1 MEILSSAFAG
11 APQLALL
18 AAICFGAAMVVY
30 AVVSALSEK
39 SVAATRMARYAGTAE
54 RQTQNAL
61 VKSRTTGS
69 DSFVTNF
76 LPKDRT
82 TQIQMERELGRAGFR
97 GDNAVAVFFVV
108 RGMTALLL
116 PGLFLA
122 ALAAAQS
129 GTRFMPDA
137 VADFLA
143 GLSGLGIVMWLTALA
158 YVGYIIPGHWLDRRL
173 AERKWRLTA
182 AFPNSL
188 DLLQISV
195 EAGMGFDAAMT
206 RVAQEMYDVAPD
218 IAEEFLI
225 AQLEIQA
232 GRERGSALR
241 AMADRTGVET
251 ITSFVNVVLQSIQF
265 GTSMSDALNTY
276 SREMR
281 QMRELRA
288 QEEANKLPVK
298 MSAVLASL
306 MLPSIL
312 LICLGPVVIRYIRF
326 FSG

>member
-1 MEILSSAFAG
+1 MDIFSFANG
-11 APQLALL
+11 MPYQIGLL
-18 AAICFGAAMVVY
+18 VAICLGAGMVVY

-39 SVAATRMARYAGTAE
+39 SVAATRMARFAGGAE
-54 RQTQNAL
+54 ASTPSGL
-61 VKSRTTGS
+61 IKSHTSGA
-69 DSFVTNF
+69 DGFVANF
-76 LPKDRT
+76 MPKDKTAR
-82 TQIQMERELGRAGFR
+82 IQMEQELVRAGFR
-97 GDNAVAVFFVV
+97 GDRAIAWFFGL
-108 RGMTALLL
+108 RALAALLL
-116 PGLFLA
+116 PGLFLT
-122 ALAAAQS
+122 ALGVAQS
-129 GTRFMPDA
+129 GSPLIPSV
-137 VADFLA
+137 VADFMS
-143 GLSGLGIVMWLTALA
+143 GLSGLGIIFWLTALTYA
-158 YVGYIIPGHWLDRRL
+158 GYILPGVWLDRRI

-182 AFPNSL
+182 AFPNAL

-232 GRERGSALR
+232 GKERGTALR
-241 AMADRTGVET
+241 AMADRTGVDT
-251 ITSFVNVVLQSIQF
+251 INSFVNVVLQSIQF

-306 MLPSIL
+306 MLPSII

>member
-1 MEILSSAFAG
+1 MDFLSSSLG
-11 APQLALL
+11 LPPEVVLI
-18 AAICFGAAMVVY
+18 AAICLGAVMVVY

-39 SVAATRMARYAGTAE
+39 SPAAARMARYAGSAE
-54 RQTQNAL
+54 RQAQGGL
-61 VKSRTTGS
+61 VRSRNSGAEG
-69 DSFVTNF
+69 FVANL

-82 TQIQMERELGRAGFR
+82 ARLQIERELVRAGFR
-97 GDNAVAVFFVV
+97 GENAVGWYFALRAF
-108 RGMTALLL
+108 TALAL

-122 ALAAAQS
+122 VLGASQS
-129 GTRFMPDA
+129 GWRFIPSG
-137 VADFLA
+137 VADFMV
-143 GLSGLGIVMWLTALA
+143 GLSGLGIILWLTALA
-158 YVGYIIPGHWLDRRL
+158 YVGYIIPGHWLDRRI
-173 AERKWRLTA
+173 AERKWRVTA
-182 AFPNSL
+182 AFPNAL

-206 RVAQEMYDVAPD
+206 RVAHEMYDVAPD
-218 IAEEFLI
+218 LAEEFLI

-232 GRERGSALR
+232 GKERGSALR
-241 AMADRTGVET
+241 AMSDRTGVET

-306 MLPSIL
+306 MLPAIV
-312 LICLGPVVIRYIRF
+312 LICLGPVVIRYVRYF
-326 FSG
+326 AG